1 MQRNHRL
8 HAARAAQR
16 GIGLVALVA
25 LALAC
30 STPTPLALI
39 DARTEY
45 QLAAADANVQ
55 QNASVE
61 LYEAGKA
68 LERAESEWKNEEDV
82 KETEHLSYLVKR
94 RVEITKLWASGR
106 KAYKEGQE
114 LQQRSALE
122 ANQMVNAADAARREA
137 ERARL
142 AAEAAAERERKLRT
156 ELAELQ
162 ARETARGL
170 ELTLGDVLFDVDQA
184 SLKPGAVQNLGRL
197 AAFLKDYP
205 DRAVL
210 VEGHTDNTGSDE
222 YNQSLSERRAESV
235 RSFLISDGVDA
246 QRVLAR
252 GYGKSYPIAGNDSAA
267 GRQLNRRVE
276 IVILK
281 AGQSPEGRL
290 RPAAS

>member
-1 MQRNHRL
+1 
-8 HAARAAQR
+8 
-16 GIGLVALVA
+16 
-25 LALAC
+25 
-30 STPTPLALI
+30 
-39 DARTEY
+39 
-45 QLAAADANVQ
+45 
-55 QNASVE
+55 
-61 LYEAGKA
+61 
-68 LERAESEWKNEEDV
+68 
-82 KETEHLSYLVKR
+82 
-94 RVEITKLWASGR
+94 
-106 KAYKEGQE
+106 
-114 LQQRSALE
+114 
-122 ANQMVNAADAARREA
+122 
-137 ERARL
+137 
-142 AAEAAAERERKLRT
+142 
-156 ELAELQ
+156 
-162 ARETARGL
+162 
-170 ELTLGDVLFDVDQA
+170 
-184 SLKPGAVQNLGRL
+184 VQNLGRL